1 MKISRAAPNSY
12 TFQGHHL
19 FEKDVMIKKSAV
31 KNEYSGNMTSARKGR
46 MTSRGSWAKFLR
58 KLKVEKIQILMNSN
72 EYERL
77 QKITGVQSFEL
88 IEIRE

>member
-1 MKISRAAPNSY
+1 
-12 TFQGHHL
+12 
-19 FEKDVMIKKSAV
+19 
-31 KNEYSGNMTSARKGR
+31 